1 MKKLSQISRASIPL
15 ILFFGLDKIVA
26 FVRLYAIQ
34 ATFDF
39 SAELDAF
46 NAANNLPDLLFALI
60 SGGALAMAFIPVLSE
75 VLSLEGRE
83 AAWNLFSRVAN
94 LAFIVTAV
102 LAVIVALLAEPL
114 VRGEFGIAPGF
125 TREQQDLVVELMR
138 INLIATL
145 IFSLS
150 GLVMAGLQVN
160 QHFWLPAMTPVLY
173 NVGQIIG
180 VVIFAPEQG
189 MTIGGLTLPA
199 LGMGIHGMV
208 YGVILGAVLHL
219 GIQVPGLIR
228 YGFRWTPALD
238 VVSPDV
244 VKVLRIM
251 APRVATVFAIQLIF
265 IARDNLASRLAQEG
279 AVSAL
284 TYGWMIFQ
292 VPETLIG
299 TVIGTAMLPTLAE
312 FFATNQKQEFQRTME
327 RAVRVLIA
335 ITVPVAVVIALGL
348 EPLLALVFDN
358 LAPETLNLLIWVTRG
373 YLLGL
378 LGQSLQEV
386 AVRAFY
392 ARQEPW
398 PVFIGAL
405 LNLSVYIGAGWLL
418 YRPLGAV
425 GISVT
430 DALAFTVQAIFLLL
444 LLNRRMVAR
453 ISLGNVVWKVPA
465 AAVIAGLVVAG
476 VMLLVTPVSPVLASL
491 AAMGAGGLVALVL
504 LRRELVVLVRL

>member
-1 MKKLSQISRASIPL
+1 
-15 ILFFGLDKIVA
+15 
-26 FVRLYAIQ
+26 
-34 ATFDF
+34 
-39 SAELDAF
+39 
-46 NAANNLPDLLFALI
+46 
-60 SGGALAMAFIPVLSE
+60 
-75 VLSLEGRE
+75 
-83 AAWNLFSRVAN
+83 
-94 LAFIVTAV
+94 
-102 LAVIVALLAEPL
+102 
-114 VRGEFGIAPGF
+114 
-125 TREQQDLVVELMR
+125 
-138 INLIATL
+138 
-145 IFSLS
+145 
-150 GLVMAGLQVN
+150 
-160 QHFWLPAMTPVLY
+160 
-173 NVGQIIG
+173 
-180 VVIFAPEQG
+180 
-189 MTIGGLTLPA
+189 
-199 LGMGIHGMV
+199 
-208 YGVILGAVLHL
+208 
-219 GIQVPGLIR
+219 
-228 YGFRWTPALD
+228 
-238 VVSPDV
+238 
-244 VKVLRIM
+244 
-251 APRVATVFAIQLIF
+251 
-265 IARDNLASRLAQEG
+265 
-279 AVSAL
+279 
-284 TYGWMIFQ
+284 
-292 VPETLIG
+292 
-299 TVIGTAMLPTLAE
+299 
-312 FFATNQKQEFQRTME
+312 RTME